1 MRKIFWIVLV
11 LIFLVGCV
19 GAKDK
24 SPTQVKKIPTL
35 DEQLDNLT
43 NQIISSMDEE
53 GKKTIAIIE
62 FSNLDGEITEF
73 GKYLAEELITRL
85 FMTDRFDVIERQM
98 LNKVLNEQKLGA
110 SGIID
115 EDSAVSIGQLLGVE
129 AIVTGSITDLGT
141 TLKVNTRMI
150 STESGSI
157 FSVASTGIY
166 KDFTVRK
173 LIEQKSKQEN
183 KVVQTTP
190 NNEPQKFSRKVF
202 KEDITYEL
210 IGCEMID
217 RLVVFTLIITN
228 TKEDDVQLWISYANP
243 LTRIFNEFGEE
254 YNLTK
259 VTLANSVKEFS
270 RGSYYSSL
278 SKTLVAGVPIKATIE
293 FDNVSAKTN
302 AISLLEINCTNL
314 GLIQFRNLE
323 LLK

>member
-1 MRKIFWIVLV
+1 MKKIFWIILV
-11 LIFLVGCV
+11 LFFLVGCI

-24 SPTQVKKIPTL
+24 SLTQVKKIPTL
-35 DEQLDNLT
+35 DEQLDSLT

-85 FMTDRFDVIERQM
+85 FITQRFDVIERQM

-115 EDSAVSIGQLLGVE
+115 EDSAVSIGQLLGVD

-141 TLKVNTRMI
+141 TLKINTRMI

-157 FSVASTGIY
+157 FSVASTKIY

-173 LIEQKSKQEN
+173 LIKQES
-183 KVVQTTP
+183 KKEKSGTQMIQTSA
-190 NNEPQKFSRKVF
+190 PQKFSRKVF
-202 KEDITYEL
+202 KEDISYEL
-210 IGCEMID
+210 IGCEMNE

-228 TKEDDVQLWISYANP
+228 TKEDDVDLRISYANP

-254 YNLTK
+254 YNVSK
-259 VTLANSVKEFS
+259 VKLANSEMEFP
-270 RGSYYSSL
+270 RGAYYRSL
-278 SKTLVAGVPIKATIE
+278 TKTLVSGVPITATIE
-293 FDNVSAKTN
+293 FDNVSAKTEKV
-302 AISLLEINCTNL
+302 SLLEINCGDI
-314 GLIQFRNLE
+314 GLIEFRE
-323 LLK
+323 IEILK